1 MKLLVSVFKHTSGTQ
16 IKKGF
21 RKLLFLLKTN
31 KYFKDES
38 VTERPSRHTLIKIMK
53 HYFLRLVSV

>member
-1 MKLLVSVFKHTSGTQ
+1 MKLLVSVFKNTSGNQ

-21 RKLLFLLKTN
+21 WKLLFLLKTN

-38 VTERPSRHTLIKIMK
+38 VTESPSRHTLKDYKTLFFMS
-53 HYFLRLVSV
+53 LVSV